1 MSKVISILGLF
12 LIFSC
17 GNEDTIEINKAEY
30 NKLKNLPPERILTVG
45 TQQGCTIVVA
55 SDKHEYYAQ
64 EVGMSGYA
72 TGAIYL
78 HYVDCKFCEKRLK
91 ADGK

>member
-1 MSKVISILGLF
+1 MRKIISIIGLF
-12 LIFSC
+12 LLFSC
-17 GNEDTIEINKAEY
+17 VNSETVEISKEEY

-78 HYVDCKFCEKRLK
+78 HYVDCKFCAKRLK
-91 ADGK
+91 NK